1 MNSVAQIRNIAN
13 ELLANGEVEIVIGYS
28 ESSLDGKATPIFV
41 SDPADTAKMIF
52 NETCN
57 LMLAKYL
64 LRYKGKKIGIVAKPC
79 DTRAIIGYMI
89 ENQVKREDI
98 RIIGV
103 SCMGMTG
110 NRACGECG
118 IRNPVLFDYKAG
130 DDVDVSKLVIRESQV
145 KEIEKLP
152 ADERW
157 DHITK
162 EFSKCIKCYACRQS
176 CYMCYCNTC
185 FVDRNQPVW
194 TDKGTA
200 IDDIMSYHLI
210 RAMHTAGRCINCGI
224 CESTCPMGIDVR
236 LLTSKIR
243 NDSKELFGYDAGLD
257 INEKP
262 VITDF
267 KPDDKQEKFI
277 E

>member
-1 MNSVAQIRNIAN
+1 MNSQDKIREIAK
-13 ELLANGEVEIVIGYS
+13 ELLSQGEVELIIGYT
-28 ESSLDGKATPIFV
+28 ESSLDNKATPIFIT
-41 SDPADTAKMIF
+41 DANETGKLIF
-52 NETCN
+52 DETCN

-79 DTRAIIGYMI
+79 DTRAITGYII
-89 ENQVKREDI
+89 ENQVKRDDLK
-98 RIIGV
+98 IIGV
-103 SCMGMTG
+103 SCMGMEG
-110 NRACGECG
+110 NKACDECTV
-118 IRNPVLFDYKAG
+118 RNPVLCDYKAG
-130 DDVDVSKLVIRESQV
+130 EDVDVTKLDIGESPV
-145 KEIEKLP
+145 KEIEKMP

-157 DHITK
+157 NHITK

-185 FVDRNQPVW
+185 FVDRNQPIW
-194 TDKGTA
+194 ADKGTSL
-200 IDDIMSYHLI
+200 DDIMSYHLI

-236 LLTSKIR
+236 MLTSKIR
-243 NDSKELFGYDAGLD
+243 NDSKELFNYDAGLD

-262 VITDF
+262 VVTDF